1 MKKGYQLVYKW
12 YDIFKHAIF
21 EPECYY
27 KFNFQIDTCFI
38 IMTNFCNMQELLEDY
53 HLYCGDVLLLLH
65 IDMGNVEPD
74 ITEVSCGLT
83 NLGEHVSSLVNTA
96 LVSQNTACK

>member
-1 MKKGYQLVYKW
+1 MKKGYHLVYKW

-27 KFNFQIDTCFI
+27 KFNF
-38 IMTNFCNMQELLEDY
+38 CNMQELLENY

-83 NLGEHVSSLVNTA
+83 NLGEHVSSLVNAA